1 MSVRFAAA
9 AALGELGD
17 PRAVELLIE
26 ALKDKD
32 LRVRF
37 EAALALGVS
46 EDPRAVEPVIE
57 ALRDGDLDVRF
68 EAALALGVSED
79 PRAVGP
85 LIEAALKDEEGLVRA
100 AAAWAL
106 RRMDPEGKVFKF
118 I

>member
-1 MSVRFAAA
+1 LSVRFAAA

-32 LRVRF
+32 LR
-37 EAALALGVS
+37 
-46 EDPRAVEPVIE
+46 
-57 ALRDGDLDVRF
+57 VRF

>member
-32 LRVRF
+32 LR
-37 EAALALGVS
+37 
-46 EDPRAVEPVIE
+46 
-57 ALRDGDLDVRF
+57 VRF

>member
-1 MSVRFAAA
+1 MLKDPRAVEPLIETLKDKNLSVRFAAA

-32 LRVRF
+32 LR
-37 EAALALGVS
+37 
-46 EDPRAVEPVIE
+46 
-57 ALRDGDLDVRF
+57 VRF